1 MRASHAS
8 VSGRWQRVMMA
19 EGTEERI
26 KVIGKVADGDRRAL
40 SGGELVKRVGRV
52 NEGDEMANEC

>member
-1 MRASHAS
+1 
-8 VSGRWQRVMMA
+8 MMA